1 MKVKTIIIC
10 IIATI
15 IGIFFYTFY
24 KLKISHDSYFY
35 KNQLVWAIGNGDI
48 AKIKKLINDGHD
60 VNQIS
65 VWKPWGSSSYEGSD
79 TPLTK
84 ACKRGNVEIVDTLI
98 ANGANV
104 NIADGFGLLPIDR
117 AVEFKSYEVLKLLL
131 KKGSNT
137 YSFGKEI
144 LLATNDE
151 TIIEIFLS
159 FGVGRKLP
167 HGELFYS
174 CLEGRFQIVKWML
187 NNGVAVD
194 SSPSFASKEFESE
207 CFPIH
212 AAAKS
217 GRIEIIEMLLQFG
230 ADINMKSKQ
239 KQYTPLMFVSNKAEV
254 IDFMIENGA
263 DPTLV
268 DIFGNNSLH
277 KSIEASNTNL
287 AIKLLSNTNLID
299 TQNNQQETPMHIALK
314 LYGENQ
320 IKICKTI
327 AEFNPNL
334 KLVDANGRSPEKII
348 SEIKNEKDKTFLKA
362 TFKLNQKRIY
372 NNISQFRFAREGQK

>member
-84 ACKRGNVEIVDTLI
+84 ACMSGNVEIVDTLI

-104 NIADGFGLLPIDR
+104 NMTDGFGLLPIDR
-117 AVEFKSYEVLKLLL
+117 AVEFKRYEVLKLLL

-187 NNGVAVD
+187 NNGVPVD

-314 LYGENQ
+314 LFGENQ

-327 AEFNPNL
+327 AEFHPNL

-348 SEIKNEKDKTFLKA
+348 SEIKNEKDKTFLEDI
-362 TFKLNQKRIY
+362 FKLN
-372 NNISQFRFAREGQK
+372 